1 MVRLPTTKFSGCWKD
16 TGHPKDILEANR
28 LVLKDLKTSIG
39 GMIEHGVTVSGEVEV
54 GEGTFVRRGAALRGP
69 VVIGDHSEIGNDA
82 IIGPNTSLGSRVRIL
97 GAKIE
102 NSIVLDGTVV
112 DCMERMVGSVIGKN
126 SRIISSLTSLSG
138 GRRFVV
144 GENTFVSL

>member
-1 MVRLPTTKFSGCWKD
+1 VVRLPTTKFSGWWKD
-16 TGHPKDILEANR
+16 TGHPEDILEANR

-54 GEGTFVRRGAALRGP
+54 GEGTIVHSGATLRGP
-69 VVIGDHSEIGNDA
+69 IVIGDHSEIGDGA
-82 IIGPNTSLGSRVRIL
+82 SVGPNTSLGSHVRIL
-97 GAKIE
+97 GATIE

-112 DCMERMVGSVIGKN
+112 DCRERIVDSIIGKN
-126 SRIISSLTSLSG
+126 SRIISSLTSPSG

-144 GENTFVSL
+144 GESTFVSL